1 MFSVKRTRTPQSKAI
16 YGDRLT
22 VSGRKMLLLADNI
35 VDVHELTGDFVGSF
49 GQGVLNSTS
58 YITATCDSRIMIVDP
73 GDSCVHL
80 FTVEG
85 QQLVKFNY
93 TKIKG
98 DFYYRISCHSTGQ
111 HIVLAAKER
120 KTDRLALA
128 MYTVDGEF
136 EQRILLEWIRFI
148 NGISVTLEGYI
159 AVACNDMPENEGI
172 VIVV

>member
-1 MFSVKRTRTPQSKAI
+1 M
-16 YGDRLT
+16 
-22 VSGRKMLLLADNI
+22 
-35 VDVHELTGDFVGSF
+35 
-49 GQGVLNSTS
+49 LNSTS
-58 YITATCDSRIMIVDP
+58 DITATCDGRITIVDP

-80 FTVEG
+80 FIVEG
-85 QQLVKFNY
+85 KQLVKFNY

-98 DFYYRISCHSTGQ
+98 YCYYSISCHSTGQ

-128 MYTVDGEF
+128 MYTGDGEF
-136 EQRILLEWIRFI
+136 EQRILLEWIQFI